1 MNACKL
7 VFGEKMGREMER
19 ERVVVTGELSYYNSK
34 SFSVKAESSIR
45 VIGRE
50 TRKPEKYIKI
60 EMEIEK

>member
-1 MNACKL
+1 MQAGFRREN
-7 VFGEKMGREMER
+7 GEGDGER